1 MKKVETYILSYDT
14 ILGLIA
20 LILGILFV
28 PEKIENSVCIA
39 VYGTAIAVLSIIFSI
54 FFASLAVILAFPDNE
69 FIIFIERGN
78 RLFSRM
84 LAYFKATLFILF
96 ASLIFNI
103 VIYIHASLN
112 GYNTEYNRPIFLV
125 FLFIFTYS
133 LIATIT
139 AVIVTLKL
147 TQSRSDYLARRIERE
162 ATDEPDEDLKEQQNE
177 AEQEQS

>member
-1 MKKVETYILSYDT
+1 MRRIESYILSYDT

-20 LILGILFV
+20 LILGVLFV
-28 PEKIENSVCIA
+28 PDKIENSVCVAI
-39 VYGTAIAVLSIIFSI
+39 YGTAIAVLSIIFSI

-69 FIIFIERGN
+69 FIVFIEKGN
-78 RLFSRM
+78 KLFSRM

-96 ASLIFNI
+96 ISLIFNI

-112 GYNTEYNRPIFLV
+112 GSNTEHNRPIFLT
-125 FLFIFTYS
+125 FLFVFTYS

-147 TQSRSDYLARRIERE
+147 TQSRSDYLAKKIELEAQRE
-162 ATDEPDEDLKEQQNE
+162 LEVDLYEEENE
-177 AEQEQS
+177 ETE